1 MQSFRVLRGFLRIV
15 AVDAVP
21 VLARCNWHPGNCE
34 VLVQLVKRRACAAAA
49 AGDNRRADL
58 HRLVERG
65 GVEQAVKQIRQRA
78 VRAGVVDGRADNQR
92 IRRLELRGEGVY
104 GIVKNAVV
112 QHAAAPT
119 GNAAANVLL
128 TDVDDFSRQP
138 TFLQGVGDLGQ
149 GKINCAVRVGRT
161 VE

>member
-1 MQSFRVLRGFLRIV
+1 M
-15 AVDAVP
+15 DAVP

-34 VLVQLVKRRACAAAA
+34 VLVQLVKRRACAAAT

-92 IRRLELRGEGVY
+92 IRRLELRGKGVY
-104 GIVKNAVV
+104 GIVKNAAV
-112 QHAAAPT
+112 QHAAAPA
-119 GNAAANVLL
+119 GNAAANILL
-128 TDVDDFSRQP
+128 TDVDDFSCQP
-138 TFLQGVGDLGQ
+138 TFLQGLGDFGQ
-149 GKINCAVRVGRT
+149 GKVNCAVRVGRT